1 MPKSSNL
8 LKKNNFQKMGC
19 FKVKYEVVKMLYFD
33 SFLSGKNLSFFSEA
47 MFLNFEFLLK
57 KL

>member
-1 MPKSSNL
+1 
-8 LKKNNFQKMGC
+8 MGC